1 MTDLCST
8 CGKDVETC
16 DSFGNDYTMERGNVT
31 RCTRYIM
38 SEETAKEII
47 LNDPQGNIIKRM
59 EAVAIARSI
68 LGEDC
73 TMEEIWHW
81 AEQT

>member
-8 CGKDVETC
+8 CGKDAETC

-31 RCTRYIM
+31 RCTKYIM
-38 SEETAKEII
+38 SEETAKKII
-47 LNDPQGNIIKRM
+47 LNDPQGNIVKRM

-73 TMEEIWHW
+73 TMEDVWKW
-81 AEQT
+81 AES